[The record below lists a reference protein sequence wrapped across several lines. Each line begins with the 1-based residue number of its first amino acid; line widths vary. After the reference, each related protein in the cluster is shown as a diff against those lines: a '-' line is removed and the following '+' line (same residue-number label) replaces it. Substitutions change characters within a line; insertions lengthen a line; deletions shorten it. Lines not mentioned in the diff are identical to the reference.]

1 MKTFKMLGES
11 FTNSRQLLETNMD
24 EFNKAYLN
32 HLNDFHEDD
41 EVEQNIEQDELNVT
55 DPIFEIIEQVGEKY
69 KKTWEELSK

>member
-1 MKTFKMLGES
+1 
-11 FTNSRQLLETNMD
+11 MD

-55 DPIFEIIEQVGEKY
+55 DPIFEIIEEVGEKY